1 MGSGAK
7 ESTADPPPLLSA
19 RRLTRLEYALT
30 EFVVH
35 DGGREAI
42 TQPSQAEFRLD
53 SCLDTPLRK
62 ARKTDGF
69 RITSN
74 HKGDYPIASARL
86 LIGNEDF
93 LISIF
98 RIVPARHSHACRA
111 SLLIPSSEADDLAA
125 DALRSFGQQ
134 TITQPSH
141 SFEFRFLDS

>member
-1 MGSGAK
+1 MALFLVGSGAK

-42 TQPSQAEFRLD
+42 TQPSQAELD
-53 SCLDTPLRK
+53 LIPACGHATQEG
-62 ARKTDGF
+62 TDGF

-98 RIVPARHSHACRA
+98 TIVPASV
-111 SLLIPSSEADDLAA
+111 P
-125 DALRSFGQQ
+125 QQ
-134 TITQPSH
+134 TEPFMDCQVHTRQIRNPPACQRHTH
-141 SFEFRFLDS
+141 